1 MAKKKSDK
9 VIITC
14 AITGGIHT
22 PTMSDALPFTPDDIA
37 AQSIAAAEAGASILH
52 LHARDPKDG
61 RPTPDPA
68 VFMQFLPRIKQSTDA
83 VLNITTGGGPGM
95 SLDQRLAAAER
106 ASPEMTSLNM
116 GTINNGLFAGA
127 RRIKDYRYDWE
138 KPFLE
143 GGKTSYF
150 ENSFHN
156 IETIMKRLGHEHGV
170 RFEFECYDIG
180 HIYNLA
186 YMIDQKLYE
195 GPLFLQFILGILGGV
210 GAEIDNLLLMVRT
223 AQRLFGK
230 DLEWS
235 VLAAGRHQMP
245 MCVHNA
251 LIGGN
256 VRVGLEDSLNLGRG
270 ELAKSNADQVAKIR
284 RLVEELGF
292 DIATPAE
299 ARERLALKGAHQVR
313 F

>member
-1 MAKKKSDK
+1 MARKS

-14 AITGGIHT
+14 AITGSLHT
-22 PTMSDALPFTPDDIA
+22 PSMSPYLPITPEQIV
-37 AQSIAAAEAGASILH
+37 SESVAAAEAGASIIH
-52 LHARDPKDG
+52 LHARDPDDG
-61 RPTPDPA
+61 RPSADPEL
-68 VFMQFLPRIKQSTDA
+68 FMQFLPRIKQQTGA
-83 VLNITTGGGPGM
+83 VLNITTGGAPGM

-116 GTINNGLFAGA
+116 GSINNGLFTGV

-143 GGKTSYF
+143 GGKNSYF
-150 ENSFHN
+150 ENSFFN
-156 IETIMKRLGHEHGV
+156 IETIMKRLGQEHGV
-170 RFEFECYDIG
+170 RFEFECYDLG

-186 YMIDQKLYE
+186 YMSEQKLYE

-210 GAEIDNLLLMVRT
+210 GAEIDNLLLMIRT
-223 AQRLFGK
+223 AQRLFGN
-230 DLEWS
+230 DVEWS

-270 ELAKSNADQVAKIR
+270 ELAKSNAEQVAKIR
-284 RLVEELGF
+284 RILTELGY
-292 DIATPAE
+292 DIATPDETRA
-299 ARERLALKGAHQVR
+299 RLALKGGRNVN